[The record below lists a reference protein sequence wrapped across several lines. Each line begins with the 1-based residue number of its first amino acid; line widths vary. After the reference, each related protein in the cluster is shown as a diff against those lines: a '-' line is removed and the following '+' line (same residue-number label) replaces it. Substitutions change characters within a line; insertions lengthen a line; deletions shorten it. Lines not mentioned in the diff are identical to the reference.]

1 VGYDEERLPH
11 ALEGE
16 KAMRQVAIEEAGSQ
30 LAALVREA
38 QNGEEAILMQN
49 NAPVARLTRVEWEPP
64 HPQFGS
70 AKEVIVWMADDFP
83 APLEDFAEYM

>member
-1 VGYDEERLPH
+1 MMKKDCLMPWK
-11 ALEGE
+11 E
-16 KAMRQVAIEEAGSQ
+16 KKPCARSPLKKPEV
-30 LAALVREA
+30 
-38 QNGEEAILMQN
+38 ILMQN